1 MLRNATKRRLERME
15 LFTVKEAAEK
25 LKTNTNTVYK
35 LIRGQHITALKLG
48 RYKIPDYEL
57 ERFIK
62 ENQGMDITDLDN
74 IKPLYE
80 EN

>member
-1 MLRNATKRRLERME
+1 ME
-15 LFTVKEAAEK
+15 LLTVKETAEK

-35 LIRGQHITALKLG
+35 LIKGQFITALKLG

-74 IKPLYE
+74 VKPLHN